1 MLIKLYRLIVLT
13 FSFYLVASCAFTN
26 NSSNNNFIVLNYKD
40 FGPQDIAEELIGPN
54 YWQWDDGHYS
64 KPQKFEIEVVVY
76 RDMTLDKVKEMFPVD
91 KNDKKDFRYV
101 QYNLT
106 MKWFDK
112 QINYFNEEL
121 ASNSGDKNISFYFLR
136 NLYANSLKIERTLR
150 K

>member
-1 MLIKLYRLIVLT
+1 
-13 FSFYLVASCAFTN
+13 
-26 NSSNNNFIVLNYKD
+26 
-40 FGPQDIAEELIGPN
+40 
-54 YWQWDDGHYS
+54 
-64 KPQKFEIEVVVY
+64 
-76 RDMTLDKVKEMFPVD
+76 MFPVD

-101 QYNLT
+101 QYSLT